1 MAEVT
6 GQFGQEDIILNNA
19 ATEATLKQILE
30 MQKIIA
36 ANAAKGFKSG
46 EDLDKGIRELAQK
59 SRDAAKA
66 GKKFKESNLRA
77 YKAQEQN
84 TDAVEKN
91 TDALRNKMQGLANVI
106 RKVATGGLEFLKRV
120 SAAADGLATMDGSL
134 TGATQTIATA
144 MGSIPGLGMA
154 AEATAAALMPTV
166 AALDRTRDAF
176 QQAASVGANFSGN
189 LNGVVTAAGKMGLTL
204 TQYSNMIANNSE
216 ALMLFGGDTATG
228 AKELAKFGEKF
239 KKSPFFNDLARL
251 GYSTEAMNEGF
262 LDYAKML
269 AKNGRLEGMTQDQL
283 MEGTHEY
290 MKNLDAVSK
299 LTGKSKESLQA
310 EEDARQADAQYRIM
324 MSKLNPKQQAEMK
337 KLMDSVPEAHRA
349 GIKEILATGTATSDA
364 GIAAMTYLKESS
376 GMAQNMYQQIKTGT
390 LGEKFADAFYETYS
404 KEAEA
409 FAKSATGEVLGLFDK
424 EMEGFVVAAHN
435 VAARQKSLEEVTK
448 DIETTIENAKKGVK
462 FTEDGEPII
471 DPATIESF
479 RNQINTA
486 ANKMTSNLNQISI
499 KPLTD
504 MFADGGPVDL
514 ALQNL
519 PRVLNK
525 SVENI
530 DKIQAGAI
538 AAEAALFALESAA
551 FAAALAMGA
560 QGLMSIVKGPLKL
573 LGKAFTGSAN
583 AIGNVGKKLL
593 PKAVTNLATKPGVG
607 GSLLRGA
614 GAAARFAGPIAAIA
628 SIGYA
633 GFKGVQAGMN
643 AEDYLG
649 LDEGEAATMGER
661 FSAGAGAFVETLSF
675 GLLDGKKMA
684 EKLVNL
690 TGAGVNTM
698 EEYEA
703 EIAKEKARLERSLA
717 GEDEYG
723 IMDGGLGRESYGQA
737 QSRAR
742 ILDMEKKIA
751 ELKAEELKKQQE
763 AGNQMP
769 AMFAGGTLGS
779 LNKLFGNFGE
789 GTPAM
794 LHGMEAVV
802 TPMQMAEVV
811 ASGVT
816 GTMRSF
822 IGSVQN
828 MLIADEEKATKDLM
842 SAGTTTASVTK
853 SIDHGQSTNSQLTIM
868 KELNSSIQE
877 LVGLTRINNTL
888 TQRHIGVTSGL
899 TNDAFAV

>member
-1 MAEVT
+1 MADVT
-6 GQFGQEDIILNNA
+6 GQFGQEDIVLNNA

-36 ANAAKGFKSG
+36 ANAAKGFKNG
-46 EDLDKGIRELAQK
+46 ADLDQSLRDLAQK
-59 SRDAAKA
+59 TRDAAKA
-66 GKKFKESNLRA
+66 GKKFTEGNLRS
-77 YKAQEQN
+77 YVAQ
-84 TDAVEKN
+84 EKN
-91 TDALRNKMQGLANVI
+91 TKALKENTDVLRSKMMGLASVI

-120 SAAADGLATMDGSL
+120 SAAASGLSTMDGSL
-134 TGATQTIATA
+134 SNATSTIAA
-144 MGSIPGLGMA
+144 VAGSIPGLGMA
-154 AEATAAALMPTV
+154 AQATAAALAPTV
-166 AALDRTRDAF
+166 AALDKTRDAF
-176 QQAASVGANFSGN
+176 QQAAAVGANFSGN
-189 LNGVVTAAGKMGLTL
+189 LNGVVTSAAKMGLTL
-204 TQYSNMIANNSE
+204 TEYSNMVASNGE
-216 ALMLFGGDTATG
+216 ALMFLGGSTAEG
-228 AKELAKFGEKF
+228 AKKLAKFGEGL
-239 KKSPFFNDLARL
+239 KKSPVFNDLARL

-262 LDYAKML
+262 LNYSKML
-269 AKNGRLEGMTQDQL
+269 AKNGRLEGQTEEQL
-283 MEGTHEY
+283 REGTAEY

-299 LTGKSKESLQA
+299 LTGKTKEALQA
-310 EEDARQADAQYRIM
+310 EADARQADAQYRIM
-324 MSKLNPKQQAEMK
+324 MSKLNPKQQAEME
-337 KLMDSVPEAHRA
+337 KLMNSIPAAHRA
-349 GIKEILATGTATSDA
+349 GLKEILATGTATTQA
-364 GIAAMTYLKESS
+364 GIDAMTYLRNS
-376 GMAQNMYQQIKTGT
+376 GNEAQNIFRQIESGN
-390 LGEKFADAFYETYS
+390 LQEGFSDRFYDIYA
-404 KEAEA
+404 KDAEA
-409 FAKSATGEVLGLFDK
+409 FAKSSVGQTLGLFDDK
-424 EMEGFVVAAHN
+424 LNEFYVAAAD
-435 VAARQKSLEEVTK
+435 VSGRQKKLAEIVAENEKALE
-448 DIETTIENAKKGVK
+448 DAKKGVK
-462 FTEDGEPII
+462 LTEDGEAII
-471 DPATIESF
+471 DPATIELF
-479 RNQINTA
+479 RTQINTA
-486 ANKMTSNLNQISI
+486 ANNMTASLNQISI

-504 MFADGGPVDL
+504 MFAEGGPVDL
-514 ALQNL
+514 AVKNV
-519 PRVLNK
+519 PKILNEA
-525 SVENI
+525 VENI
-530 DKIQAGAI
+530 KIIQAGAI

-690 TGAGVNTM
+690 TGAGINTM

-723 IMDGGLGRESYGQA
+723 IMDGGLGRESYGQQ

-742 ILDMEKKIA
+742 ILELERKIA
-751 ELKAEELKKQQE
+751 EAKEEELKKQRE

-769 AMFAGGTLGS
+769 AQFAGGTLGS

-828 MLIADEEKATKDLM
+828 MLTADEEKATKDLM
-842 SAGTTTASVTK
+842 SAGTATASVANPIG
-853 SIDHGQSTNSQLTIM
+853 SSQSTNSQFEIM

-899 TNDAFAV
+899 TSDAFTV

>member
-1 MAEVT
+1 MADVT

-30 MQKIIA
+30 MQKVIA
-36 ANAAKGFKSG
+36 ANAAQGFKSG
-46 EDLDKGIRELAQK
+46 DDLDKAIRGLAQK

-66 GKKFKESNLRA
+66 GKKFTESNLRS
-77 YKAQEQN
+77 YKAQEKN
-84 TDAVEKN
+84 TEAVQKN
-91 TDALRNKMQGLANVI
+91 TDTLRNKMQGLANVI

-176 QQAASVGANFSGN
+176 QQAAAVGANFSGN

-204 TQYSNMIANNSE
+204 TQYSNMVASNGE
-216 ALMLFGGDTATG
+216 ALMLFGGDTANG

-262 LDYAKML
+262 LDYSKML

-283 MEGTHEY
+283 MTGTHEY

-299 LTGKSKESLQA
+299 LTGKTKEALQ
-310 EEDARQADAQYRIM
+310 EEADARQADAQYRIM
-324 MSKLNPKQQAEMK
+324 MSKLNPKQQAEME
-337 KLMDSVPEAHRA
+337 KLMNSIPAAHRA
-349 GIKEILATGTATSDA
+349 GLKEILATGTATSQA
-364 GIAAMTYLKESS
+364 GIDAMTYLKNS
-376 GMAQNMYQQIKTGT
+376 GNEAQGIFRQIQAGN
-390 LGEKFADAFYETYS
+390 LQEGFSDKFYAIYAKD
-404 KEAEA
+404 AEA
-409 FAKSATGEVLGLFDK
+409 FAKSNVGQTLGLFDDK
-424 EMEGFVVAAHN
+424 LNAFYVAAAD
-435 VAARQKSLEEVTK
+435 VSARQKKLSDVVAEQEKALA
-448 DIETTIENAKKGVK
+448 DAKKGVK
-462 FTEDGEPII
+462 LTPDGEPIV

-486 ANKMTSNLNQISI
+486 ANKMTANLNTISI

-519 PRVLNK
+519 PKVLNK

-530 DKIQAGAI
+530 DKIQAGAV

-583 AIGNVGKKLL
+583 MIGNVGKKLL

-628 SIGYA
+628 SVGYA

-675 GLLDGKKMA
+675 GILDGKKMA
-684 EKLVNL
+684 EKLVNI
-690 TGAGVNTM
+690 TGAGINTM
-698 EEYEA
+698 DEMEA
-703 EIAKEKARLERSLA
+703 EIAKEKARLARSLA
-717 GEDEYG
+717 GENEYG
-723 IMDGGLGRESYGQA
+723 MMDGGFGREDVGQA
-737 QSRAR
+737 NSRAR
-742 ILDMEKKIA
+742 ILEMEQNIA
-751 ELKAEELKKQQE
+751 KLKAEELKKAQE

-769 AMFAGGTLGS
+769 AGFSGGTLGS
-779 LNKLFGNFGE
+779 LGKLFGNFGE
-789 GTPAM
+789 GSPAM

-802 TPMQMAEVV
+802 TPTQMAEVV
-811 ASGVT
+811 ASGVQ

-822 IGSVQN
+822 IGTVQN

-842 SAGTTTASVTK
+842 SAGNATASVAK
-853 SIDHGQSTNSQLTIM
+853 SIGPGQSTNPQTEIM
-868 KELNSSIQE
+868 KELNTSIQE

-899 TNDAFAV
+899 TNDAFTV